1 MSGSTK
7 LKTKNKDEKKKS
19 KMLTQKLIE
28 LENQLILRMPE
39 PYATSLRDTLQNGG
53 LKDRL
58 KIEFADDLRH
68 ATIKFDDI
76 IFKGKLFDLP
86 TVVESWKTFDKKSL
100 WKTGNMSQILICRHP
115 DDPVSSSSEEENM
128 VTDYF
133 KRHQQAAKKY
143 KYPHGLTPPLK
154 NVRKRRFRKTA
165 KQKYVDAPE
174 IEKEVKR
181 LIRADV
187 SAVDVKF
194 EVINEELEKQKI
206 EDQEEEIDVGGPTLI
221 SFNENSNMSSILSS
235 DNEAGPHEEEILPDI
250 SSSEDEGE
258 SHKSN
263 KNPSSKEKI
272 NLEREYEKQL
282 IEIQNKK
289 LEQELRVK
297 EAANPFLK
305 QRFQSV
311 LDQLIKEEESV
322 YEKLSVVKS

>member
-1 MSGSTK
+1 M
-7 LKTKNKDEKKKS
+7 
-19 KMLTQKLIE
+19 
-28 LENQLILRMPE
+28 
-39 PYATSLRDTLQNGG
+39 
-53 LKDRL
+53 
-58 KIEFADDLRH
+58 
-68 ATIKFDDI
+68 
-76 IFKGKLFDLP
+76 
-86 TVVESWKTFDKKSL
+86 
-100 WKTGNMSQILICRHP
+100 
-115 DDPVSSSSEEENM
+115 
-128 VTDYF
+128 
-133 KRHQQAAKKY
+133 
-143 KYPHGLTPPLK
+143 
-154 NVRKRRFRKTA
+154 
-165 KQKYVDAPE
+165 
-174 IEKEVKR
+174 
-181 LIRADV
+181 
-187 SAVDVKF
+187 
-194 EVINEELEKQKI
+194 
-206 EDQEEEIDVGGPTLI
+206 GGPTLI

-322 YEKLSVVKS
+322 YEKLSAVKS